1 MATRTTLQKQIDR
14 LFNKLEAMEKEF
26 DALHEKKVAAVKA
39 RRFIEADR
47 IIDRLHEMQD
57 AYWEVHARYCT
68 LIDEFEAMA

>member
-39 RRFIEADR
+39 RSFIEA
-47 IIDRLHEMQD
+47 
-57 AYWEVHARYCT
+57 
-68 LIDEFEAMA
+68 MA